1 MKAGA
6 GAVLALVLAAGA
18 LRAQTAPQPFV
29 IPSVEADPAIVAR
42 CLGQGGSGATCL
54 GAMTEACREDNALG
68 NENLE
73 ERLCVIEEYNT
84 WRGLVAEEYRQL
96 SASAALLPRSDWSAQ
111 FGDPALTLARAR
123 DAWQVWREAACRA
136 EALLQAGSPRRET
149 VADIC
154 LRDRTAERYDRL
166 RALRRVLAGGGA
178 DASGAAGTDG
188 RD

>member
-1 MKAGA
+1 MTAGA

-18 LRAQTAPQPFV
+18 ARAQTAPGAFV
-29 IPSVEADPAIVAR
+29 IPSVTADPAIVAR
-42 CLGQGGSGATCL
+42 CLGQGGSGADCR

-73 ERLCVIEEYNT
+73 ERLCVVEEYNT
-84 WRGLVAEEYRQL
+84 WRRLVAEEYRQL
-96 SASAALLPRSDWSAQ
+96 SASAALLPQSDWSAQ

-123 DAWQVWREAACRA
+123 DAWRTWRDAACRA
-136 EALLQAGSPRRET
+136 EALLQAGGPRRET

-166 RALRRVLAGGGA
+166 RALRRALKARET
-178 DASGAAGTDG
+178 DAPGTSGTNGQE
-188 RD
+188 